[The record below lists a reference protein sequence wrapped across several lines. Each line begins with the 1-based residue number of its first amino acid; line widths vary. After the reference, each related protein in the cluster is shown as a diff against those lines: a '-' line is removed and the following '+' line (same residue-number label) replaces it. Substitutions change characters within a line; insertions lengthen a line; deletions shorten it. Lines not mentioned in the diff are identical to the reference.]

1 MTERVLITGAS
12 GFLGYH
18 IILSALDKKMEVF
31 AAVRKTSDIKHLK
44 DLPLTYVYLNF
55 ESIGEMQEL
64 INKYKINYIIHA
76 AGATKA
82 LNQVDYDTI
91 NATYSINLAKAASLS
106 STYFKKLVFISSLA
120 ACGPSTSATDC
131 INELISPKPLTAY
144 GRSKLL
150 AEIEL
155 SKLPLPLV
163 ILRPTAIYGPR
174 DKDIFII
181 LKTINKGLDPYLG
194 KILQQLSFVH
204 AHDVAAVAVQ
214 SLVLNKVGT
223 YVITDGNSYSRY
235 TFADIAKNIL
245 RKKAIRFHIPMALVK
260 ILAGSLEI
268 TNGWIKKTTVINR
281 EKLLELAARN
291 WSCDISKAKDEL
303 NFKPIYNLENG
314 LINSIE
320 WYQLNK
326 LI

>member
-82 LNQVDYDTI
+82 LNQVDYNTI

-214 SLVLNKVGT
+214 SLILNKVGT

>member
-260 ILAGSLEI
+260 ILAGSLEN

>member
-82 LNQVDYDTI
+82 LNQVDYNTI

-155 SKLPLPLV
+155 SKLPLPLI

-174 DKDIFII
+174 DKDIFIV